1 MQKEFSIIGNII
13 KALRVCYGMKQ
24 SELAKKIGMSQTNLS
39 NVESGRTA
47 VTVQVLLKIHDVL
60 GCKLADFFV
69 DIDNDVEE
77 AAKEEQSAN
86 VMFKN
91 YYNKVLLFFVIRN
104 AYNNVPKTTIMWL

>member
-1 MQKEFSIIGNII
+1 MQKEFSIIGNRI
-13 KALRVCYGMKQ
+13 KALRVGSGMKQ

-69 DIDNDVEE
+69 DLDNDVEE
-77 AAKEEQSAN
+77 AAREEQSAKQSIELEEA
-86 VMFKN
+86 VQILK
-91 YYNKVLLFFVIRN
+91 LLKAVKI
-104 AYNNVPKTTIMWL
+104 KGL

>member
-1 MQKEFSIIGNII
+1 MQKEFSIIGNRI
-13 KALRVCYGMKQ
+13 KALRVGYGMKQ

-69 DIDNDVEE
+69 DLDNDVEE
-77 AAKEEQSAN
+77 AAKEEQGAKQSIELEEA
-86 VMFKN
+86 VQILK
-91 YYNKVLLFFVIRN
+91 LLKAVKI
-104 AYNNVPKTTIMWL
+104 KGL

>member
-1 MQKEFSIIGNII
+1 MQKEFSIIGNRV
-13 KALRVCYGMKQ
+13 KALRVGCGMKQ

-69 DIDNDVEE
+69 DIDNEVEE
-77 AAKEEQSAN
+77 TVMNEEQGAKQSIELEEA
-86 VMFKN
+86 VQILK
-91 YYNKVLLFFVIRN
+91 LLKAVKI
-104 AYNNVPKTTIMWL
+104 KGL

>member
-1 MQKEFSIIGNII
+1 MQKEFSIIGNRI
-13 KALRVCYGMKQ
+13 KALRVGSGMKQ

-60 GCKLADFFV
+60 GCKLADFFI

-77 AAKEEQSAN
+77 TAKEEQGAKQSLELEEA
-86 VMFKN
+86 VQILK
-91 YYNKVLLFFVIRN
+91 LLKAVKI
-104 AYNNVPKTTIMWL
+104 KGL

>member
-1 MQKEFSIIGNII
+1 MQKEFSIIGNRI
-13 KALRVCYGMKQ
+13 KALRVGYGMKQ

-69 DIDNDVEE
+69 DLDNDVEE
-77 AAKEEQSAN
+77 TAKEEQGAKQSIELEEA
-86 VMFKN
+86 VQILK
-91 YYNKVLLFFVIRN
+91 LLKAVKI
-104 AYNNVPKTTIMWL
+104 KGL

>member
-1 MQKEFSIIGNII
+1 MRKEFSIIGNRI
-13 KALRVCYGMKQ
+13 KALRVGSGMKQ

-69 DIDNDVEE
+69 DLDNGVEE
-77 AAKEEQSAN
+77 TAVNEEQGTKQSIELEEA
-86 VMFKN
+86 VKILKMLKAV
-91 YYNKVLLFFVIRN
+91 KIRG
-104 AYNNVPKTTIMWL
+104 L

>member
-1 MQKEFSIIGNII
+1 MQKEFSIIGNRI
-13 KALRVCYGMKQ
+13 KALRVGYGMKQ

-69 DIDNDVEE
+69 DLDNDVEE
-77 AAKEEQSAN
+77 AAKEEQSVKQSIELEEA
-86 VMFKN
+86 VQILK
-91 YYNKVLLFFVIRN
+91 LLKAVKI
-104 AYNNVPKTTIMWL
+104 KGL

>member
-1 MQKEFSIIGNII
+1 MQKEFSIIGNRI
-13 KALRVCYGMKQ
+13 KALRVGSGMKQ

-69 DIDNDVEE
+69 DLDNDVEE
-77 AAKEEQSAN
+77 AAKEEQGVKQSIELEEA
-86 VMFKN
+86 VQILKLL
-91 YYNKVLLFFVIRN
+91 KVVKIKGL
-104 AYNNVPKTTIMWL
+104 

>member
-1 MQKEFSIIGNII
+1 MQKEFSIIGNRI
-13 KALRVCYGMKQ
+13 KALRVGSGMKQ

-69 DIDNDVEE
+69 DLDNDVEE
-77 AAKEEQSAN
+77 AAKEEQGTKQSIELEEA
-86 VMFKN
+86 VQILK
-91 YYNKVLLFFVIRN
+91 LLKAVKI
-104 AYNNVPKTTIMWL
+104 KGL

>member
-1 MQKEFSIIGNII
+1 MQKEFSIIGNRI
-13 KALRVCYGMKQ
+13 KALRVGYGMKQ

-69 DIDNDVEE
+69 DLDNDVEE
-77 AAKEEQSAN
+77 AAKEEQGAKQSIELEEA
-86 VMFKN
+86 VQILR
-91 YYNKVLLFFVIRN
+91 LLKAVKI
-104 AYNNVPKTTIMWL
+104 KGL

>member
-1 MQKEFSIIGNII
+1 MQKEFGIIGNRI
-13 KALRVCYGMKQ
+13 KALRVDSGMKQ

-69 DIDNDVEE
+69 DLDNDVEE
-77 AAKEEQSAN
+77 AAKEEQGTKQSIELEEA
-86 VMFKN
+86 VQILK
-91 YYNKVLLFFVIRN
+91 LLKAVKIRG
-104 AYNNVPKTTIMWL
+104 L

>member
-1 MQKEFSIIGNII
+1 MQKEFSIIGNRI
-13 KALRVCYGMKQ
+13 KALRVGIGMKQ

-69 DIDNDVEE
+69 DIDNEVEE
-77 AAKEEQSAN
+77 TVMNEEQGAKQCIELEEA
-86 VMFKN
+86 VKILKMLKAV
-91 YYNKVLLFFVIRN
+91 KIRG
-104 AYNNVPKTTIMWL
+104 L

>member
-69 DIDNDVEE
+69 DLDNDVEE
-77 AAKEEQSAN
+77 AAREEQGAKQSIELEEA
-86 VMFKN
+86 VQILK
-91 YYNKVLLFFVIRN
+91 LLKAVKI
-104 AYNNVPKTTIMWL
+104 KGL

>member
-1 MQKEFSIIGNII
+1 MQKEFSIIGNRI
-13 KALRVCYGMKQ
+13 KALRVGSGMKQ

-77 AAKEEQSAN
+77 AAKEEQGAKQSIELEEA
-86 VMFKN
+86 VQILK
-91 YYNKVLLFFVIRN
+91 LLKAVKI
-104 AYNNVPKTTIMWL
+104 KGL